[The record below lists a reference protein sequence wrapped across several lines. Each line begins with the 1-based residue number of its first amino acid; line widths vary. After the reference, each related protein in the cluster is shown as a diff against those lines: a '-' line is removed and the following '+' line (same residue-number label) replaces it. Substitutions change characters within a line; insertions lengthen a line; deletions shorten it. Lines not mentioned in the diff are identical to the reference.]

1 MAVPN
6 ELKRYIDTILKD
18 LKVTNS
24 IANGTRLPGSEIG
37 VNSLISGTNN
47 AAQAPHSAAI
57 GSNNEVSKEANSAV
71 ALGEGT
77 KAYSDFQLVHGK
89 FNDLDANNIYAHIVG
104 GGKYNEPKNIYTL
117 DWEGNAEFA
126 GSIKTNAVPETN
138 NSLINLE
145 YFNSNIPIK
154 FFPYTELDDKTV
166 NICVNDL
173 DPYTIYKV
181 KMERPYTKVNF
192 VTRVNGMDVIFLS
205 SDSSINKYNM
215 FVSSKTDTT
224 MTFIVNSVI
233 YEIDLITGRVIKKYD
248 SAFAGPGTGGE
259 GGSITDLIDD
269 NAIIDPNKT
278 WSSKKLTDEFGKL
291 ATALSGVFAKVNV
304 ENNSI
309 VFYNNDNV
317 ELSRINTLDLLSS
330 TQGYP
335 GQILSIDSDGNTI
348 WIDKPESG
356 GGVGSLS
363 DLPYSNPAY
372 PNITNAQQAFDELLY
387 TAPSIN
393 SFTSVP
399 SVREYEIGSTIIAPI
414 TFNWSLNKAVVNQT
428 ISDIGN
434 IPVGTF
440 AAQYNTSITSNKTFT
455 LTVSDNKNKTATR
468 SITFSFM
475 YPKYYGAVVE
485 PDIYDNDFIL
495 NLSGYKLAS
504 SKNGTFNVNAGTNE
518 YIYFC
523 IPTKWGTPTF
533 NVGGFD
539 GGFFKVAEINFTNK
553 SGHTEPY
560 SIWRSDNLSL
570 GSQSVTVK

>member
-24 IANGTRLPGSEIG
+24 IANGTRLPGSEVG

-166 NICVNDL
+166 SICVNDL

-291 ATALSGVFAKVNV
+291 TTALNGAFTKANI
-304 ENNSI
+304 ENNNI

-330 TQGYP
+330 TSGYP

-356 GGVGSLS
+356 GVDNLS
-363 DLPYSNPAY
+363 DLPYSNPSY

-387 TAPSIN
+387 TAPSII

-399 SVREYEIGSTIIAPI
+399 SVREYEIGSVIIAPI
-414 TFNWSLNKAVVNQT
+414 IFNWSLNKTVVNQV

-440 AAQYNTSITSNKTFT
+440 TTKYNNSINSNKTFT
-455 LTVSDNKNKTATR
+455 LTVSDNKNNTATR
-468 SITFSFM
+468 SITFSFL

-485 PDIYDNDFIL
+485 PDVYDNDFIL

-504 SKNGTFNVNAGTNE
+504 SRNGTFNVNAGTNE

-523 IPTKWGTPTF
+523 IPIKWGTPTF

-539 GGFFKVAEINFTNK
+539 GGFFKVAEINFTNN

>member
-166 NICVNDL
+166 SICVNDL

-192 VTRVNGMDVIFLS
+192 VTRVDGMDVIFLS

-269 NAIIDPNKT
+269 SAIIDPNKT

-291 ATALSGVFAKVNV
+291 ATALNGAFTKANI
-304 ENNSI
+304 ENNNI

-317 ELSRINTLDLLSS
+317 ELSRINILDLLSS
-330 TQGYP
+330 TPGYP

-348 WIDKPESG
+348 WVDKPESG
-356 GGVGSLS
+356 GVDNLS
-363 DLPYSNPAY
+363 DLPYSNPSY

-387 TAPSIN
+387 TAPSII

-399 SVREYEIGSTIIAPI
+399 SVREYEIGSVIIAPV
-414 TFNWSLNKAVVNQT
+414 TFNWSLNKTVVSQV

-440 AAQYNTSITSNKTFT
+440 TAQYNTSITSNKTFT
-455 LTVSDNKNKTATR
+455 LTVSDNKNNTATK
-468 SITFSFM
+468 SITFSFL

-485 PDIYDNDFIL
+485 PDVYDNDFIL
-495 NLSGYKLAS
+495 NLSGYRLAS
-504 SKNGTFNVNAGTNE
+504 SRNGTFNVNAGTNE

-523 IPTKWGTPTF
+523 IPIKWGTPTF

-539 GGFFKVAEINFTNK
+539 GGFFKVAEINFTNN

>member
-24 IANGTRLPGSEIG
+24 IANGTRLPGSEVG

-154 FFPYTELDDKTV
+154 FL
-166 NICVNDL
+166 
-173 DPYTIYKV
+173 
-181 KMERPYTKVNF
+181 ERPYTKVNF
-192 VTRVNGMDVIFLS
+192 VTRVDGRDVIFLS

-224 MTFIVNSVI
+224 MTFIVNSVM

-291 ATALSGVFAKVNV
+291 TTALNGAFAKANI
-304 ENNSI
+304 ENNNI
-309 VFYNNDNV
+309 VFYNNNNV
-317 ELSRINTLDLLSS
+317 ELSRINIFNLLSS
-330 TQGYP
+330 VPGYP
-335 GQILSIDSDGNTI
+335 GQILSIDSNGNTI
-348 WIDKPESG
+348 WVDKPESG
-356 GGVGSLS
+356 GVDNLS
-363 DLPYSNPAY
+363 DLPYNNSSY

-440 AAQYNTSITSNKTFT
+440 TTKYNTSITSNKTFT
-455 LTVSDNKNKTATR
+455 LTVSDNKNNTATR
-468 SITFSFM
+468 SITFSFL

-485 PDIYDNDFIL
+485 PDVYDNDFIL
-495 NLSGYKLAS
+495 NLSGYRLAS
-504 SKNGTFNVNAGTNE
+504 SRNGTFNVNAGTNE

-523 IPTKWGTPTF
+523 IPIKWGTPTF

-539 GGFFKVAEINFTNK
+539 GGFFKVAEINFTNN

>member
-166 NICVNDL
+166 SICVNDL

-192 VTRVNGMDVIFLS
+192 VTRVDGMDVIFLS

-248 SAFAGPGTGGE
+248 NAFAGPGTGGE

-291 ATALSGVFAKVNV
+291 TTALNGAFTKANI
-304 ENNSI
+304 ENNNI

-317 ELSRINTLDLLSS
+317 ELSRINILDLLSS
-330 TQGYP
+330 TPGYP

-356 GGVGSLS
+356 GVDNLS
-363 DLPYSNPAY
+363 DLPYSNPSY

-387 TAPSIN
+387 TAPSIV

-399 SVREYEIGSTIIAPI
+399 SVREYEIGSVIIAPV
-414 TFNWSLNKAVVNQT
+414 TFNWSLNKTVVSQV

-440 AAQYNTSITSNKTFT
+440 TAKYNNSIASNKTFT
-455 LTVSDNKNKTATR
+455 LTVSDNKNNTATK
-468 SITFSFM
+468 SITFSFL

-485 PDIYDNDFIL
+485 PDVYDNDFIL

-504 SKNGTFNVNAGTNE
+504 SRNGTFNVNAGTNE

-553 SGHTEPY
+553 SGYTEPY

>member
-192 VTRVNGMDVIFLS
+192 VTRVNGMDIIFLS

-291 ATALSGVFAKVNV
+291 TTALNGAFTKANI
-304 ENNSI
+304 ENNNI

-317 ELSRINTLDLLSS
+317 ELSRINILDLLSS
-330 TQGYP
+330 TPGYP

-356 GGVGSLS
+356 GVDNLS
-363 DLPYSNPAY
+363 DLPYSNPSY

-387 TAPSIN
+387 TAPSIV

-399 SVREYEIGSTIIAPI
+399 SVREYEIGSVIIAPI
-414 TFNWSLNKAVVNQT
+414 TFNWSLNKTVVNQV

-440 AAQYNTSITSNKTFT
+440 TAKYNNSIASNKTFT
-455 LTVSDNKNKTATR
+455 LTVSDNKNNTATK
-468 SITFSFM
+468 SITFSFL

-485 PDIYDNDFIL
+485 PDVYDNDFIL

-504 SKNGTFNVNAGTNE
+504 SRNGTFNVNAGTNE

-523 IPTKWGTPTF
+523 IPIKWGTPTF

-539 GGFFKVAEINFTNK
+539 GGFFKVAEINFTNN

>member
-24 IANGTRLPGSEIG
+24 IANGTRLPGSEVG

-166 NICVNDL
+166 SICVNDL

-248 SAFAGPGTGGE
+248 NAFAGPGTGGE

-291 ATALSGVFAKVNV
+291 TTALNGAFTKANI

-309 VFYNNDNV
+309 IFYNNDNV

-330 TQGYP
+330 TSGYP

-356 GGVGSLS
+356 GVDNLS
-363 DLPYSNPAY
+363 DLPYSNPSY

-387 TAPSIN
+387 TAPSII

-399 SVREYEIGSTIIAPI
+399 SVREYEIGSVIIAPI
-414 TFNWSLNKAVVNQT
+414 IFNWSLNKTVVNQA
-428 ISDIGN
+428 ISNIGN

-440 AAQYNTSITSNKTFT
+440 TTKYNNSIASNKTFT
-455 LTVSDNKNKTATR
+455 LTVSDNKNNTATR
-468 SITFSFM
+468 SITFSFL

-485 PDIYDNDFIL
+485 PDVYDNDFIL

-504 SKNGTFNVNAGTNE
+504 SRNGTFNVNAGTNE

-523 IPTKWGTPTF
+523 IPIKWGTPTF

>member
-24 IANGTRLPGSEIG
+24 IANGTRLPGSEVG

-166 NICVNDL
+166 SICVNDL

-248 SAFAGPGTGGE
+248 NAFAGPGTGGE

-291 ATALSGVFAKVNV
+291 TTALNGAFTKANI

-330 TQGYP
+330 TSGYP

-348 WIDKPESG
+348 WVDKPESG
-356 GGVGSLS
+356 GVDNLS
-363 DLPYSNPAY
+363 DLPYSNPSY

-387 TAPSIN
+387 TAPSII

-399 SVREYEIGSTIIAPI
+399 SVREYEIGSVIIAPI
-414 TFNWSLNKAVVNQT
+414 IFNWSLNKTVVNQA
-428 ISDIGN
+428 ISNIGN

-440 AAQYNTSITSNKTFT
+440 TTKYNNSIASNKTFT
-455 LTVSDNKNKTATR
+455 LTVSDNKNNTATR
-468 SITFSFM
+468 SITFSFL

-485 PDIYDNDFIL
+485 PDVYDNDFIL

-504 SKNGTFNVNAGTNE
+504 SRNGTFNVNAGTNE

-523 IPTKWGTPTF
+523 IPIKWGTPTF

-539 GGFFKVAEINFTNK
+539 GGFFKVAEINFTNN